1 MSPGIKYKHYAPK
14 AKVIILNGSRE
25 KYINYVNDH
34 ASNTVAA
41 LCYDED
47 VKDLKTAV
55 ITFGREND
63 LNSQAEKLFNAL
75 REIDKMSNIDVV
87 YSRCPAKEGIGLA
100 VYNRLIRAA
109 GFNIINL

>member
-1 MSPGIKYKHYAPK
+1 MIELLTLRHNCICCRNAPSNSNK
-14 AKVIILNGSRE
+14 KRHLVQLSSHDAKDWG
-25 KYINYVNDH
+25 
-34 ASNTVAA
+34 
-41 LCYDED
+41 ED